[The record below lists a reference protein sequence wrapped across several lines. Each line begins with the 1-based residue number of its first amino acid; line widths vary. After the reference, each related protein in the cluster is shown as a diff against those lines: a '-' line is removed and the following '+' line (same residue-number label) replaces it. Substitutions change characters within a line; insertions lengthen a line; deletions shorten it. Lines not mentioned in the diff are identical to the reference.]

1 MTIDE
6 DGSVLFRLND
16 LIMSP
21 YTPDSLVVFHN
32 GRQHLRPRLLAW
44 QLTLMA
50 RWLGCSGSCGFES
63 HFWAASAP
71 LICTFFDRIAYQRFA
86 RLFQLSSRCILA
98 VLRLAQSYTRRGH
111 VRHVSSNRSKSAWA
125 QSRNPG
131 YGMTKLPPSS
141 VVMQSSP

>member
-71 LICTFFDRIAYQRFA
+71 LICTFFDRIVYRVQAMRNEC
-86 RLFQLSSRCILA
+86 SGCCPA
-98 VLRLAQSYTRRGH
+98 VPQH
-111 VRHVSSNRSKSAWA
+111 
-125 QSRNPG
+125 
-131 YGMTKLPPSS
+131 
-141 VVMQSSP
+141 